1 MGTSPP
7 SPYSMILP
15 LELSVKAILL
25 DQLLVVRP
33 ELVNAY
39 SQVIVAV
46 FGVQVKLIKELHPL
60 KAIFIFRL
68 QQVLVRTLVMQRV
81 SRAQNNLL
89 P

>member
-1 MGTSPP
+1 
-7 SPYSMILP
+7 MILP